1 MLPPVETSLIKNN
14 LLLNKKWL
22 SLTVL
27 LINKRNRKKQE
38 IE

>member
-14 LLLNKKWL
+14 LLFNKKWL